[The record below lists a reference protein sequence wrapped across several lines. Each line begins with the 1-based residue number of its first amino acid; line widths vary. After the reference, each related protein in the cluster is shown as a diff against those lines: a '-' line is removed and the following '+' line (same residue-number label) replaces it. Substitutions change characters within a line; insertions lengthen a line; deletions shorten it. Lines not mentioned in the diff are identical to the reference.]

1 MHPGNNIPTTKK
13 KGKKPIIHENWPKYL
28 SMYRINTLI
37 YIIMYKLHQNQL
49 LQLGKGNNP

>member
-1 MHPGNNIPTTKK
+1 MK